1 MKKSIKKIM
10 ILLLLTIT
18 LTGCTKTLQDEN
30 KKAVKN
36 EVTGQSVTENI
47 LCKPTDEEMIKI
59 YEENEKDISS
69 LPDCDNLKLT
79 GDYEGLWNSFFVRP
93 LGVAIIKLGKLFNST
108 ALALIAITLIIRLI
122 LFPLTRNTAMQSE
135 LIKKAQPELTKLEK
149 KYEGKTD
156 AESMQKKS
164 QETMLIYKKYN
175 INPISGCLFSFI
187 QLPLLFAFLE
197 AINRIPAIFEG
208 EFLTLNM
215 GLTPWIAI
223 TNGKY
228 IYIVIPILIIATTY
242 FSFKMNRS
250 VASPELEKQNKMM
263 MIFMTVF
270 IGFMSFTLTTAIGIY
285 WITSSAFTIFQNLLT
300 DRSRA
305 HE

>member
-1 MKKSIKKIM
+1 MKNNVKKII
-10 ILLLLTIT
+10 ILMMLVLSLS
-18 LTGCTKTLQDEN
+18 GCTKVLEN
-30 KKAVKN
+30 SDKKPVKN
-36 EVTGQSVTENI
+36 EETGQNVTENI
-47 LCKPTDEEMIKI
+47 LCRPTDEHMIEI
-59 YEENEKDISS
+59 YEENGKDLSK
-69 LPDCDNLKLT
+69 LPECEDLKV
-79 GDYEGLWNSFFVRP
+79 GGNYEGLWNNIFVRP
-93 LGVAIIKLGKLFNST
+93 LGVAIIKLGELLNST

-135 LIKKAQPELTKLEK
+135 LIKKAQPELAKLEK

-156 AESMQKKS
+156 SESINKKS
-164 QETMLIYKKYN
+164 QETMMIYKKYN

-197 AINRIPAIFEG
+197 AINRVPAIFEETFIG
-208 EFLTLNM
+208 LEM

-223 TNGKY
+223 TNGHYHY
-228 IYIVIPILIIATTY
+228 IIIPILIILTTY

-250 VASPELEKQNKMM
+250 SATPELEKQNKMM

-285 WITSSAFTIFQNLLT
+285 WTVSSAFTIFQNLLT
-300 DRSRA
+300 DRSKK
-305 HE
+305 

>member
-1 MKKSIKKIM
+1 M
-10 ILLLLTIT
+10 
-18 LTGCTKTLQDEN
+18 
-30 KKAVKN
+30 
-36 EVTGQSVTENI
+36 TGQSVTENI

>member
-1 MKKSIKKIM
+1 MKKIIKKIM

-36 EVTGQSVTENI
+36 EITGQSVTENI

>member
-223 TNGKY
+223 ANGKY

>member
-1 MKKSIKKIM
+1 MKKNYKKIM
-10 ILLLLTIT
+10 ILLLLVIT
-18 LTGCTKTLQDEN
+18 LTGCTKTLQDKD
-30 KKAVKN
+30 KKPVKN
-36 EVTGQSVTENI
+36 EITGQSVTENI
-47 LCKPTDEEMIKI
+47 LCKPTDTEMIKI
-59 YEENEKDISS
+59 YEENGKDLEK
-69 LPDCDNLKLT
+69 LPDCNKLT
-79 GDYEGLWNSFFVRP
+79 LTGEYEGLWNSFFVRP

-156 AESMQKKS
+156 TESMQKKS

-228 IYIVIPILIIATTY
+228 IYIVIPLLIIATTY
-242 FSFKMNRS
+242 FSFKMNKS
-250 VASPELEKQNKMM
+250 VASPELQKQNNMM

-285 WITSSAFTIFQNLLT
+285 WIVSSAFTIFQNLLT

>member
-1 MKKSIKKIM
+1 MKKNIKKIM

-36 EVTGQSVTENI
+36 EITGQSVTENI

-59 YEENEKDISS
+59 YEENGKDITS

-223 TNGKY
+223 TNGKF

>member
-1 MKKSIKKIM
+1 MKKNKKKII
-10 ILLLLTIT
+10 ILLLLVLT

-30 KKAVKN
+30 KKVVKN
-36 EVTGQSVTENI
+36 EITGQSVTENI

-59 YEENEKDISS
+59 YEENGKDLEK

-93 LGVAIIKLGKLFNST
+93 LGVAIIKLGKLLNST

-228 IYIVIPILIIATTY
+228 IYIIIPLLIIATTY

>member
-1 MKKSIKKIM
+1 MKNNVKKII
-10 ILLLLTIT
+10 ILMMLVLSLS
-18 LTGCTKTLQDEN
+18 GCTKVLEN
-30 KKAVKN
+30 SDKKPVKN
-36 EVTGQSVTENI
+36 EETGQNVTENI
-47 LCKPTDEEMIKI
+47 LCRPTDEHMIEI
-59 YEENEKDISS
+59 YEENGKDLSK
-69 LPDCDNLKLT
+69 LPECEDLKV
-79 GDYEGLWNSFFVRP
+79 GGNYEGLWNNIFVRP
-93 LGVAIIKLGKLFNST
+93 LGVAIIKLGELLNST

-135 LIKKAQPELTKLEK
+135 LIKKAQPELAKLEK

-156 AESMQKKS
+156 SESINKKS
-164 QETMLIYKKYN
+164 QETMMIYKKYN

-197 AINRIPAIFEG
+197 AINRVPAIFEETFIG
-208 EFLTLNM
+208 LEM

-223 TNGKY
+223 TNGHYHY
-228 IYIVIPILIIATTY
+228 IIIPILIILTTY

-250 VASPELEKQNKMM
+250 SATPELEKQNKMM

-285 WITSSAFTIFQNLLT
+285 WIVSSAFTIFQNLLT
-300 DRSRA
+300 DRSKK
-305 HE
+305 